1 MQCIVCTLRVP
12 LHAADAPVGNNIAL
26 LALLRSL
33 RLLQVLLSAPGWTQL
48 NPKWFDWGFLFV
60 YFSVK
65 GYFLLKKVY
74 ESIKAVDFCGKL
86 I

>member
-1 MQCIVCTLRVP
+1 MRTWRNWQTRKIQVLVSIWFMQV
-12 LHAADAPVGNNIAL
+12 
-26 LALLRSL
+26 
-33 RLLQVLLSAPGWTQL
+33 QVLLSAPNETQL
-48 NPKWFDWGFLFV
+48 NHKWFDWDFLFV

-65 GYFLLKKVY
+65 GYFLLKKMY

>member
-1 MQCIVCTLRVP
+1 MCSTAVAFC
-12 LHAADAPVGNNIAL
+12 APNE
-26 LALLRSL
+26 
-33 RLLQVLLSAPGWTQL
+33 TQL
-48 NPKWFDWGFLFV
+48 NPKWFDWDFLFV

>member
-1 MQCIVCTLRVP
+1 MCSTAVAFC
-12 LHAADAPVGNNIAL
+12 
-26 LALLRSL
+26 
-33 RLLQVLLSAPGWTQL
+33 APGWTQL
-48 NPKWFDWGFLFV
+48 NPKWFDWDFLFV

>member
-1 MQCIVCTLRVP
+1 MFNCGCFLRTKR
-12 LHAADAPVGNNIAL
+12 DPVEPK
-26 LALLRSL
+26 
-33 RLLQVLLSAPGWTQL
+33 RL
-48 NPKWFDWGFLFV
+48 DRDFLFV